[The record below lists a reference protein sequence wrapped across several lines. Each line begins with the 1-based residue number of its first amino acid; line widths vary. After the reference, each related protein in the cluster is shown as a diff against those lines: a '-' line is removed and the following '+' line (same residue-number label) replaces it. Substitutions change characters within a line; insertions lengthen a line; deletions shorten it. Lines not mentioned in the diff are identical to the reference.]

1 MFLGRN
7 AGLGLSSAKELS
19 SLSNKQLGLT
29 DSSQARLAETKAN
42 KSAVL
47 KDRVLWS
54 QQFAVFFHLLGL
66 PLLLS
71 VSLHTWTYSAIM
83 LTWSSSPINSPS

>member
-1 MFLGRN
+1 MVSLISSPCGASWLKELLMFLGRN

-29 DSSQARLAETKAN
+29 DRAVSSQARLAETKVN

-47 KDRVLWS
+47 KDRVS
-54 QQFAVFFHLLGL
+54 KGA
-66 PLLLS
+66 
-71 VSLHTWTYSAIM
+71 
-83 LTWSSSPINSPS
+83 